1 MEHQDEMELIKRIY
15 SGETD
20 LFSFFLDQYASKTNS
35 LIGQIIPNRED
46 AEELTQDAFVKA
58 FSKLSTFKG
67 NCRFSTWLYRIA
79 YNTAISA
86 VRKKKTFFPA
96 VDDSI
101 LNKIPDEEVDF
112 LLDQHENETLLIK
125 LEKALEDL
133 EHEEKA
139 LLKLFYNEGKSVIE
153 LAELLQLSS
162 ANVRVK
168 LHRARKKLVLMMN
181 NETNMPLE
189 YS

>member
-1 MEHQDEMELIKRIY
+1 MEHQDEMELIKRICN
-15 SGETD
+15 GETA
-20 LFSFFLDQYASKTNS
+20 LFSFFLDQYASKTHY
-35 LIGQIIPNRED
+35 LIGYIIPNRED

-67 NCRFSTWLYRIA
+67 DCKFSTWLFRIA

-96 VDDSI
+96 VDDAI

-112 LLDQHENETLLIK
+112 LLDQNENEIILIK
-125 LEKALEDL
+125 LENALEDL

-139 LLKLFYNEGKSVIE
+139 LLKLFYNEGKSVNE
-153 LAELLQLSS
+153 LAELLQLSVT
-162 ANVRVK
+162 NVKVK
-168 LHRARKKLVLMMN
+168 LHRARKKLVLMMKNEN
-181 NETNMPLE
+181 NETR
-189 YS
+189 